1 MTSKYKICCTNDAF
15 YPEICFCLKRA
26 GIPFAQ
32 KDETRPVVCRA
43 EKDEFIREA
52 FSKCLLKEEDYSILK
67 KVGESWVAIPHEVQ
81 EVKENDALTGLSD
94 KAKKIYN
101 DLQNGVKLSS
111 SDLSYLVY
119 NFELDD
125 QREVGEN
132 RRWQRGVTSI
142 IELGGKHY
150 AISWEEGLTENQEN
164 DFWEQP
170 VEVEKHEYE
179 KVVTITEWKPVG
191 KEREEEIEK

>member
-94 KAKKIYN
+94 KAKKN
-101 DLQNGVKLSS
+101 LQ
-111 SDLSYLVY
+111 
-119 NFELDD
+119 
-125 QREVGEN
+125 
-132 RRWQRGVTSI
+132 
-142 IELGGKHY
+142 
-150 AISWEEGLTENQEN
+150 
-164 DFWEQP
+164 
-170 VEVEKHEYE
+170 
-179 KVVTITEWKPVG
+179 
-191 KEREEEIEK
+191 

>member
-1 MTSKYKICCTNDAF
+1 MT
-15 YPEICFCLKRA
+15 
-26 GIPFAQ
+26 
-32 KDETRPVVCRA
+32 
-43 EKDEFIREA
+43 
-52 FSKCLLKEEDYSILK
+52 LLPDF
-67 KVGESWVAIPHEVQ
+67 
-81 EVKENDALTGLSD
+81 LT
-94 KAKKIYN
+94 KQKKIYN
-101 DLQNGVKLSS
+101 DLQNSVKLSS

-179 KVVTITEWKPVG
+179 KVVTIKEWKPVG
-191 KEREEEIEK
+191 KEREEEIER